1 MSTSHA
7 RPLPGRLVL
16 LGHPVAHSLSPAF
29 QNAALRH
36 AGLAVTYEA
45 LDVPPTAFGD
55 VLAGIVAQRGAGNV
69 TIPHKEAA
77 AARCDRLP
85 DVAAR
90 AGAVNTFWTEPDGT
104 LVGDN
109 TDVGGADAL
118 ARHVLGRAP
127 ANLRVALVGAGGSAA
142 AILTAAER
150 WPGCYVGV
158 WSRTSERSRALAD
171 RFGGVAHVARTLD
184 DAVRDADLVVN
195 ATPLGLHGEDV
206 PVDPLVLR
214 KGAAV
219 MDLVYRRD
227 AIAEVRPGATPA
239 VRRAETPWV
248 RRARARGLRAA
259 DGLVMLVEQG
269 ALAFER
275 WFGIAPSREVMW
287 SAVR

>member
-1 MSTSHA
+1 VTSSGV

-29 QNAALRH
+29 QNAALEQ
-36 AGLAVTYEA
+36 AGLPLRYEA
-45 LDVPPTAFGD
+45 LDVPPAAFAD
-55 VLAGIVAQRGAGNV
+55 VLRGIVAQRGAGNV
-69 TIPHKEAA
+69 TVPHKEE
-77 AARCDRLP
+77 AARRCDLLLP
-85 DVAAR
+85 AAER
-90 AGAVNTFWTEPDGT
+90 AGAVNTFWTDADGA

-109 TDVGGADAL
+109 TDIGGVGAL

-127 ANLRVALVGAGGSAA
+127 ANLRVALVGAGGSASA
-142 AILTAAER
+142 VLAAAER
-150 WPGCYVGV
+150 WPGCYVAV
-158 WSRTSERSRALAD
+158 WSRTPERTRALVD
-171 RFGGVAHVARTLD
+171 RFAGVAHATRTLD

-195 ATPLGLHGEDV
+195 ATPVGLHGEDV
-206 PVDPLVLR
+206 PVDPLALK

-227 AIAEVRPGATPA
+227 ALAIVTRGATPA
-239 VRRAETPWV
+239 LKRAETPWV
-248 RRARARGLRAA
+248 RRARERGHRAA

-275 WFGIAPSREVMW
+275 WFGVMPDRDAMW